1 MRGDYALSFCLAV
14 STAPLVERL
23 QIMEMRRW
31 KDGVVVTAD
40 LCPPCDV
47 IHVSGSHSLES
58 EVDSEIQ
65 VDTRPVTP
73 MMLACSSSRASLPTM
88 SPPMT
93 PRYVNSRT
101 LDRRRPCTADRLI
114 SSIVRSLHFADTFI
128 SDGQLCFAVSHK

>member
-1 MRGDYALSFCLAV
+1 MRILKLYCLLYVLLAV
-14 STAPLVERL
+14 VVADVCLC
-23 QIMEMRRW
+23 
-31 KDGVVVTAD
+31 VVTWGSD
-40 LCPPCDV
+40 
-47 IHVSGSHSLES
+47 SGSRSLES

-101 LDRRRPCTADRLI
+101 LDRHRPGPADRLI

-128 SDGQLCFAVSHK
+128 SDGQLTFCHPGCLYLGVILLLSAS